1 MFICILYKNLNA
13 AKLRYNTPRK
23 YLMLTK
29 LTAQY
34 IDGIHSILN
43 CSEGFYADQHNTPS
57 YSLLKIIMTNRC
69 LLLSEL

>member
-1 MFICILYKNLNA
+1 
-13 AKLRYNTPRK
+13 
-23 YLMLTK
+23 MLTK